1 MDKSQLNVDKTV
13 CMGQFDFNSSVPAMK
28 SSSSMSN
35 LVPKPKTLK
44 PQNLKACLQ
53 AVFYALQ
60 TDLGLH
66 LNDLATMTLIQAQ
79 GSALSKDPNNRVPL
93 KGVIGGYVGIY
104 GDYIRVQGPK

>member
-1 MDKSQLNVDKTV
+1 MWTKRFAW
-13 CMGQFDFNSSVPAMK
+13 GQFDFNSSVPAMK
-28 SSSSMSN
+28 SSSIMSN
-35 LVPKPKTLK
+35 LVL
-44 PQNLKACLQ
+44 ACLQ

-79 GSALSKDPNNRVPL
+79 GSALSKDPNNGVPL
-93 KGVIGGYVGIY
+93 IKGVIWGYIGIY